1 MSSREQCNNLKTA
14 GHIKDVR
21 LSALWSELLELRAQV
36 AEAECVHM
44 KEGILER
51 LIKRS
56 RTIH

>member
-1 MSSREQCNNLKTA
+1 MGSREHCNNLKTA
-14 GHIKDVR
+14 GHTKDVR
-21 LSALWSELLELRAQV
+21 LSELWSELLELRTQV
-36 AEAECVHM
+36 AEAECFHM

>member
-1 MSSREQCNNLKTA
+1 MSSPEQCNNLKTA

-21 LSALWSELLELRAQV
+21 LSELWSELLELRAQV
-36 AEAECVHM
+36 AEAEYVHM